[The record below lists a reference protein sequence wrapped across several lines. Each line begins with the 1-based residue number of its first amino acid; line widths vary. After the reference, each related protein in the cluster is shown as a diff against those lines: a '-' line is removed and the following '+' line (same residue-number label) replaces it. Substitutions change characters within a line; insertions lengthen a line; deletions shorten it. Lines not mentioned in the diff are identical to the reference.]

1 MKASVQSKNQARLR
15 RQRRVRARVQGTAA
29 RPRLSVFRSAKH
41 IYAQVIDDAAGKT
54 LAAAADT
61 AVDKKEVAKPAKGES
76 VRQAKVAIAYAV
88 GKLVAEKAVKAGI
101 TQVVFD
107 RNGFAFTGRI
117 AALAAGARDNGLKF

>member
-1 MKASVQSKNQARLR
+1 MKASVQSKNQSRLR

-29 RPRLSVFRSAKH
+29 KPRLSVFRSAKH

-54 LAAAADT
+54 LAAADDT
-61 AVDKKEVAKPAKGES
+61 VVDKKEAAKLAKGES
-76 VRQAKVAIAYAV
+76 DRQAKVAVAYAV
-88 GKLVAEKAVKAGI
+88 GKLVAEKAVKAGLS
-101 TQVVFD
+101 QVVFD